1 MVHSK
6 RMGWLEQHD
15 STGNQSDFE
24 ENRRTVV
31 HKQKAME
38 RLALSP
44 MGDDFRP
51 WEIALA
57 SFVTGMEV
65 ATFMILLVL
74 GYI

>member
-1 MVHSK
+1 MVHSET
-6 RMGWLEQHD
+6 MGWVEQYD
-15 STGNQSDFE
+15 STGNKSGFE

-44 MGDDFRP
+44 MGDDFRY
-51 WEIALA
+51 WEIALV